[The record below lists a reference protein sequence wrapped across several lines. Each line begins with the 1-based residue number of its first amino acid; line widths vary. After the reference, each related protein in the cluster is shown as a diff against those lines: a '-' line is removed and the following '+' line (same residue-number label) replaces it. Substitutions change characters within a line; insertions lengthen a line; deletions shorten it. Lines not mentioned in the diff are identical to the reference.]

1 MNDTVKLLR
10 ECEAGIKMGE
20 AAMKKL
26 IPKAK
31 SKELRAALE
40 VALDTHVAIMEEVQN
55 ELIENNDDLAN
66 SHPFALLMS
75 KLKLNMKLMINES
88 DNTIADFMTDGCDMG
103 IKSLSKFLNEY
114 KSASTSSRDMAK
126 RLIASEEYL
135 ENKLRDFL

>member
-1 MNDTVKLLR
+1 
-10 ECEAGIKMGE
+10 
-20 AAMKKL
+20 MKKL